1 MNLSDAF
8 CIIAPSV
15 QVTTGAA
22 SALITI
28 PNDAS
33 GAVAKAVRIESKAT
47 AYILP
52 QTSPFAT
59 GFVQFSATVVPL
71 TNDTVTIAGTVV
83 TWKTSGAVGLQI
95 NINTTDNK
103 ANALALFNLI
113 SASADANLLTCRY
126 AYSLTDGTGGL
137 QVRVIGQVAGI
148 NTVTLAESSNATT
161 VSAATLTGSVV
172 VAATAANSILI
183 NASEA
188 LILRTV
194 GLSSL
199 TYIQETAATVVNI
212 SPIEMG

>member
-1 MNLSDAF
+1 MNLSD
-8 CIIAPSV
+8 CLSIIAPSV

-137 QVRVIGQVAGI
+137 QVQVIGRVAGI

-172 VAATAANSILI
+172 VAAIKAGAVHLVPRS
-183 NASEA
+183 
-188 LILRTV
+188 V
-194 GLSSL
+194 
-199 TYIQETAATVVNI
+199 
-212 SPIEMG
+212 